1 MTVLLEARQLTMRF
15 GGLVAVDAIDLRV
28 EQGQI
33 WAVIGPNGAGKTT
46 LFNLITGLY
55 RPTAGDVVFL
65 DQSIV
70 GRTPNQIVAR
80 GVART
85 FQNIRLFANMTALEN
100 VLVGEHCRLRSAP
113 WSAVLGT
120 RAERREEELAR
131 QKARA
136 LLAFVGLAG
145 AEDHLAKHLPYGMQR
160 RLEIAR
166 ALGSDPKL
174 LLLDEPAAGA
184 NPAETAGLMQLI
196 RQIRERGVTIFLIEH
211 DMSVVMGVSDYVSV
225 LDYGVKIAEGPP
237 EQVQRD
243 PRVIEAYLGTST
255 REQRPRSRT
264 QTAAPSNGRP
274 PALELVDIEAGY
286 GGVRAL
292 KGISLTVQEGEIVT
306 LIGSNGAG
314 KSTTLK
320 VISGLVRARSGA
332 VRLHGEPIHGLAP
345 HRIVRRGVSVAPEGR
360 GIFQRMTV
368 RENLL
373 MGAYDRDNRQE
384 ISADLE
390 RIFDLFPRLK
400 ERQTQLGGT
409 LSGGEQQMLAIGRAM
424 MARPSLLLLDEPSL
438 GLAPR
443 LVEAIFEIVQT
454 IKQQGTTILLVEQN
468 ARRAL
473 EIADRGYVLQSGL
486 IVLADT
492 GPRLLESETIQEVYL
507 GGRVGTAAGGERGR
521 DGWGGVSSP

>member
-1 MTVLLEARQLTMRF
+1 
-15 GGLVAVDAIDLRV
+15 
-28 EQGQI
+28 
-33 WAVIGPNGAGKTT
+33 
-46 LFNLITGLY
+46 
-55 RPTAGDVVFL
+55 
-65 DQSIV
+65 
-70 GRTPNQIVAR
+70 
-80 GVART
+80 
-85 FQNIRLFANMTALEN
+85 
-100 VLVGEHCRLRSAP
+100 
-113 WSAVLGT
+113 
-120 RAERREEELAR
+120 
-131 QKARA
+131 
-136 LLAFVGLAG
+136 
-145 AEDHLAKHLPYGMQR
+145 
-160 RLEIAR
+160 
-166 ALGSDPKL
+166 
-174 LLLDEPAAGA
+174 
-184 NPAETAGLMQLI
+184 
-196 RQIRERGVTIFLIEH
+196 
-211 DMSVVMGVSDYVSV
+211 MGVSDYVSV

-255 REQRPRSRT
+255 REQRPSSRT

-443 LVEAIFEIVQT
+443 LVEAIFEIIQT
-454 IKQQGTTILLVEQN
+454 ISEQGTTILLVEQN